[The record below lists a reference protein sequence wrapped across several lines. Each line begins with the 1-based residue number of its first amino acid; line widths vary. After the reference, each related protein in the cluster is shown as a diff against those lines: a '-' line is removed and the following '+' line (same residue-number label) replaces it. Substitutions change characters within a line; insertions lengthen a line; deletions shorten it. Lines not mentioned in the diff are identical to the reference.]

1 MIHRAPMTREEME
14 REDIELRQ
22 GRSREQYHSSFI
34 GAAVSGILLVAT
46 IIGIVIFKYFES

>member
-1 MIHRAPMTREEME
+1 MTREEME